1 MPDAYINHTYTLAEY
16 QALEDAGRITR
27 PLTDEAIGST
37 TQGKRNTDAQLS
49 AIHGTN
55 PDTPRDRQPLNRRPV
70 RSTKADVIAIHE
82 TTRTN
87 ITPQIK
93 PQKIEAECGT
103 RSGYQKH
110 RRLHQR
116 QCAACLA
123 ANTEWHRWRRNNGGD
138 DAA

>member
-49 AIHGTN
+49 AIHGH
-55 PDTPRDRQPLNRRPV
+55 DADDIRDRQPAGRRPQ

-82 TTRTN
+82 TSHT
-87 ITPQIK
+87 TPSVK
-93 PQKIEAECGT
+93 PRAVEAVCGT

-123 ANTEWHRWRRNNGGD
+123 ANTEWHRWRRNSGGN